1 MPARRKA
8 DAESVEEAPAE
19 TVEEAVKPKP
29 KPKTAAK
36 KKPSPQT
43 AAAEEAPAPAARLL
57 VRVERGPV
65 IIGGKSYY
73 DGEIVEVSH
82 KMAAAVDAA
91 YPEALAFRALEGGAP
106 TKLGKWLANLPK
118 AK

>member
-1 MPARRKA
+1 MPARKKA

-19 TVEEAVKPKP
+19 TVEEAVKPRP

-36 KKPSPQT
+36 KKPAPQP
-43 AAAEEAPAPAARLL
+43 AAAEEAPAPPPTEKLL
-57 VRVERGPV
+57 VRVERGPI

-73 DGEIVEVSH
+73 GGEIVEVSH

-91 YPEALAFRALEGGAP
+91 YPEALAFRALKGGE
-106 TKLGKWLANLPK
+106 WLTELAFGTER
-118 AK
+118 